1 MFCSLSWRPEFVR
14 SVGGAAAAI
23 SCVLAGVRRALLSL
37 MAIGGVTPSD
47 SGAASRFAAA
57 DRPFVCLSPP
67 FVSFILA
74 NTPLSN
80 PLCLPRVFIPPP
92 LPLPLPE
99 PCPRLTLPG
108 LNCFRCPFGSG
119 TAGAAA
125 ERRAPSPPPPPPL
138 TASPLRPS
146 QPHLLNDIVLFLH
159 IFTVSFSLFPPQQL
173 VPVSDAPVTAAPGN
187 QWPPELHNK
196 TQEEEEEKPCQPFQ
210 SRTARRGQENVCAPL
225 SPIGRHGSIETRKWN
240 AAAGS
245 RLGGALAAAR
255 CQRPKSRV
263 K

>member
-1 MFCSLSWRPEFVR
+1 
-14 SVGGAAAAI
+14 
-23 SCVLAGVRRALLSL
+23 

-125 ERRAPSPPPPPPL
+125 ERRAPSPPPPL

-146 QPHLLNDIVLFLH
+146 QPHLLNDIVLFFH
-159 IFTVSFSLFPPQQL
+159 IFTVSFSLFPPNNSSPFPTRRSRPL
-173 VPVSDAPVTAAPGN
+173 REISGLRNYTTKHRRKRKKNHVSHFRAGQRGVDKRMFVLPSVQSDVTD
-187 QWPPELHNK
+187 
-196 TQEEEEEKPCQPFQ
+196 
-210 SRTARRGQENVCAPL
+210 R
-225 SPIGRHGSIETRKWN
+225 
-240 AAAGS
+240 
-245 RLGGALAAAR
+245 
-255 CQRPKSRV
+255 
-263 K
+263 

>member
-1 MFCSLSWRPEFVR
+1 MFCRLSRRPEFVR

-92 LPLPLPE
+92 PPPLLPE

-125 ERRAPSPPPPPPL
+125 ERRTPPPPLSPPL

-159 IFTVSFSLFPPQQL
+159 IFTVSGFIFFVSPNNSSPFPTRRSRSLREISGL
-173 VPVSDAPVTAAPGN
+173 RNYTTKHRRKRKKNHVSHFRAGQRGVDKRMFVLLSVQSDVTD
-187 QWPPELHNK
+187 
-196 TQEEEEEKPCQPFQ
+196 
-210 SRTARRGQENVCAPL
+210 R
-225 SPIGRHGSIETRKWN
+225 
-240 AAAGS
+240 
-245 RLGGALAAAR
+245 
-255 CQRPKSRV
+255 
-263 K
+263 